1 MALSSSFQER
11 LEQMESTRN
20 QRLSLLQAEKELQTS
35 KSQMLAS
42 KLVNI
47 RSMEQRC
54 LVLVHKIAFQDFK
67 ILALKSEIESLD
79 AKYDAYSQIF
89 RVLKSEVEEM
99 EEMEKEKERF
109 YQVKGL
115 DMKAFSENVDKFV
128 KESRIQVK
136 ELRNRMNGLNSI
148 FIKLQEN
155 NGLLSN
161 SEIAEVEMIKS
172 QLLL

>member
-136 ELRNRMNGLNSI
+136 ELRNRVNEVRISSSI
-148 FIKLQEN
+148 LIWL
-155 NGLLSN
+155 
-161 SEIAEVEMIKS
+161 I
-172 QLLL
+172 

>member
-136 ELRNRMNGLNSI
+136 ELRNRMNGVRISSSI
-148 FIKLQEN
+148 LIWL
-155 NGLLSN
+155 
-161 SEIAEVEMIKS
+161 I
-172 QLLL
+172 